1 MKRTTLSLLFAG
13 LLSLAGPAT
22 ARADLA
28 LTLTPFSGT
37 NTDYTTAVSTET
49 FLPYTDVNGRTVSG
63 DAIGEAVSRISPGS
77 GIFQP
82 QPPSPSTPFTLT
94 FSGLAPGTTQAGFST
109 LNVGSQFVSAMV
121 GNGDS
126 YSTPISS
133 PSDTITFIGFT
144 DTTPFTSITLTF
156 SGVESFQILDFVT
169 AAGSVAVPEPSTAIT
184 GGMIAACAAG
194 ASWWRRARRGD
205 RDR

>member
-13 LLSLAGPAT
+13 LLSVAGPAT

-63 DAIGEAVSRISPGS
+63 DAIGDDFTRISPGS
-77 GIFQP
+77 GIFQV
-82 QPPSPSTPFTLT
+82 QPAMTPFTLT
-94 FSGLAPGTTQAGFST
+94 FSGLAPGTTQAGFSN
-109 LNVGSQFVSAMV
+109 LNAGAQFVSAMV
-121 GNGDS
+121 DNGDS

-133 PSDTITFIGFT
+133 SPDSITFFGFT

-156 SGVESFQILDFVT
+156 SGAESFEILDFVT
-169 AAGSVAVPEPSTAIT
+169 AAGTVAVPEPSTAIT

-194 ASWWRRARRGD
+194 ASWWRRARRGE

>member
-22 ARADLA
+22 ARADLV
-28 LTLTPFSGT
+28 LTSTPFSGT

-49 FLPYTDVNGRTVSG
+49 FLPFTDVNGRMVSADATG
-63 DAIGEAVSRISPGS
+63 DGVSRISPGS
-77 GIFQP
+77 GIFQV
-82 QPPSPSTPFTLT
+82 QPAMAPFTLT
-94 FSGLAPGTTQAGFST
+94 FSGLAPGTTQAGFS
-109 LNVGSQFVSAMV
+109 NVNAGAQFVSAMV
-121 GNGDS
+121 DNGDS

-133 PSDTITFIGFT
+133 PPDTITFFGFT

-156 SGVESFQILDFVT
+156 SGAESFEILDFVT
-169 AAGSVAVPEPSTAIT
+169 AAGSVAVPEPSSLTIV
-184 GGMIAACAAG
+184 GGVVAACAAA
-194 ASWWRRARRGD
+194 ASWRRRRTRRGD

>member
-1 MKRTTLSLLFAG
+1 MKRTSLYLVFAG

-63 DAIGEAVSRISPGS
+63 DATGDDVSRISPGS
-77 GIFQP
+77 GIFQVE
-82 QPPSPSTPFTLT
+82 PSASFKLT
-94 FSGLAPGTTQAGFST
+94 FFDLAPGTTQAGF
-109 LNVGSQFVSAMV
+109 LNVNAGAPFVSAMV
-121 GNGDS
+121 DNGDN

-133 PSDTITFIGFT
+133 PPGTITFFGFT

-156 SGVESFQILDFVT
+156 SGAESFNILDFVT
-169 AAGSVAVPEPSTAIT
+169 ATAATSAVPEPSSLTIV
-184 GGMIAACAAG
+184 GGVVAASAAA
-194 ASWWRRARRGD
+194 ASWRRRRARRGD

>member
-1 MKRTTLSLLFAG
+1 MKRTSLYLLFAG

-22 ARADLA
+22 ARADLV
-28 LTLTPFSGT
+28 LTSTPFSGT

-49 FLPYTDVNGRTVSG
+49 FLPFTDVSGRTVSS
-63 DAIGEAVSRISPGS
+63 DAIGDGVSRISPGS
-77 GIFQP
+77 GIFQV
-82 QPPSPSTPFTLT
+82 QPASTPFTLT
-94 FSGLAPGTTQAGFST
+94 FSGLAPGTTQAGFS
-109 LNVGSQFVSAMV
+109 NVNAGAQFVSAMV
-121 GNGDS
+121 DNGDS

-133 PSDTITFIGFT
+133 LPDTITFFGFT

-156 SGVESFQILDFVT
+156 SGAESFEILDFVT

-194 ASWWRRARRGD
+194 ASWWRRARRGE